1 MAKHE
6 MSTTQIHAFMAQL
19 TEARA
24 LRRQARVHASA
35 LIQVFH
41 IRPYGIDLVLWL
53 ADASCR
59 NNEDA
64 VIHWVQGQLA
74 SAGAPG
80 EFPDLDELTSRMS
93 RCLEAVRESF
103 AN

>member
-24 LRRQARVHASA
+24 LRHQARVHASA

-59 NNEDA
+59 TNEDA

-74 SAGAPG
+74 SAVSPG
-80 EFPDLDELTSRMS
+80 DVPDLGELTARMS
-93 RCLEAVRESF
+93 RCLESARESI